1 MYQTFK
7 VSSWLYLLE
16 VAVQISDIFLH
27 WQNINFQNDK
37 LQTINK
43 QTDSVSAVA
52 KYRFSKEINCS

>member
-16 VAVQISDIFLH
+16 VAVQISDISLH
-27 WQNINFQNDK
+27 WQNINFQNDN

-52 KYRFSKEINCS
+52 KYIF